1 MTEAPDATENK
12 KLFENQEVLAAS
24 EKIITRGHEQ
34 MCLSSKK
41 CRRSNMKV
49 HFLMKYHLMIMRTF
63 SRLDLS
69 FLKNFTN

>member
-24 EKIITRGHEQ
+24 EKIITRGHER
-34 MCLSSKK
+34 MCLRSKK

-49 HFLMKYHLMIMRTF
+49 HFFNEISSY
-63 SRLDLS
+63 DYE
-69 FLKNFTN
+69 NFFQVRPLIFKKLY